1 MKIIKFLRIS
11 NRCEKV
17 DKLTIFQRSYAVFK
31 TFIPWITHCQA
42 WIMSRLRGFCCPLS
56 KWLSLWAN
64 IAKSKDLTTSIGLRP
79 KYIWALQK
87 FYSSPSYLGI
97 ESFLSKISL
106 FSISISTLWPA
117 STSSGFLLLGLL
129 FCLYN
134 HGTLLAVNW
143 DLTLLP
149 SSNIDGKPN
158 KLLSLV
164 SHQKKVEKG
173 KLE

>member
-1 MKIIKFLRIS
+1 MRESWQVDNISKIF
-11 NRCEKV
+11 N
-17 DKLTIFQRSYAVFK
+17 AVFK

-117 STSSGFLLLGLL
+117 STSSGFLVLGLL

-149 SSNIDGKPN
+149 SSNIDGEPN

-164 SHQKKVEKG
+164 SHKK
-173 KLE
+173 KLKRES

>member
-1 MKIIKFLRIS
+1 MLEIWW
-11 NRCEKV
+11 
-17 DKLTIFQRSYAVFK
+17 LTIFQRFYKINAVFN
-31 TFIPWITHCQA
+31 TIFILWITHCHA

-106 FSISISTLWPA
+106 FSIAISTLWPA
-117 STSSGFLLLGLL
+117 STSSGLLLLGLL

-149 SSNIDGKPN
+149 SSNTDGEPN

-164 SHQKKVEKG
+164 SHQKKLKRES
-173 KLE
+173 